1 MPDYRVV
8 LPLHHLHR
16 RKFMSDFT
24 GKIALVT
31 GGSRG
36 IGRAIALELGSRGA
50 TVVVNFRSSEA
61 EANEVLEQIKA
72 SGGDGMVYKAD
83 VSDAEAVEE
92 MIKVVTKEYGQLD
105 VLVNNAGVTRDNV
118 IMMLK
123 PEDFDIVIDT
133 NLRSAWLTCKAASRQ
148 MMRKRSGR
156 IINITSVVGIAGN
169 GGQTNYSASK
179 AGLIGL
185 TKSLAK
191 ELATRG
197 VTVNA
202 VAPGFIGTDMTA
214 ELDDAMKETA
224 ISHIPL
230 GRMGQPED
238 VAKAVAFL
246 ASDDAGYITGQVLI
260 VDGGMVM

>member
-1 MPDYRVV
+1 
-8 LPLHHLHR
+8 
-16 RKFMSDFT
+16 MSDFKD
-24 GKIALVT
+24 KIVLVT
-31 GGSRG
+31 GAGRG
-36 IGRAIALELGSRGA
+36 IGRAIALEMGKRGA

-61 EANEVLEQIKA
+61 EANAVLEEIKA
-72 SGGDGMVYKAD
+72 AGGNGMVYKAD
-83 VSDAEAVEE
+83 VADADAVDE
-92 MIKVVTKEYGQLD
+92 MIKTVTKEYGQLD

-123 PEDFDIVIDT
+123 PEDFDVVIDT
-133 NLRSAWLTCKAASRQ
+133 NLRSAWLCCKAASRQ
-148 MMRKRSGR
+148 MMRKRAGR

-191 ELATRG
+191 ELASRN

-202 VAPGFIGTDMTA
+202 VAPGFIATDMTA
-214 ELDDAMKETA
+214 ELDATVKETA
-224 ISHIPL
+224 LSHIPL
-230 GRMGQPED
+230 GRMGEPEE

>member
-1 MPDYRVV
+1 
-8 LPLHHLHR
+8 
-16 RKFMSDFT
+16 MSDFKDKIVLIT
-24 GKIALVT
+24 GA
-31 GGSRG
+31 GRG
-36 IGRAIALELGSRGA
+36 IGRAIALELGKRGA

-61 EANEVLEQIKA
+61 EANAVLEEIKA
-72 SGGDGMVYKAD
+72 AGGNGMVYKAD
-83 VSDAEAVEE
+83 VADADAVDE
-92 MIKVVTKEYGQLD
+92 MIKTVTKEYGQLD

-123 PEDFDIVIDT
+123 PEDFDVVIDT
-133 NLRSAWLTCKAASRQ
+133 NLRSAWLCCKAASRQ
-148 MMRKRSGR
+148 MMRKRAGR

-191 ELATRG
+191 ELASRNI
-197 VTVNA
+197 TVNA
-202 VAPGFIGTDMTA
+202 VAPGFIATDMTA
-214 ELDDAMKETA
+214 ELDAALKETA

-230 GRMGQPED
+230 GRMGEPEE

-246 ASDDAGYITGQVLI
+246 ASDDAGYITGQVLV
-260 VDGGMVM
+260 VDGGMVMST